1 MLLTILA
8 RMPNDEQ
15 RLQLLKTLRNRLT
28 NYNLNWFDIR
38 NIINLF
44 SKKDQIR
51 FEVLKFFLLYI
62 NNLIEKINVDDY
74 IYLSNQCADN
84 NEQLKFDL
92 FEQIYEK
99 LNIRNKY
106 DFERIID
113 LFQIEKI
120 RQKVE
125 SILRNNQLDLCLDM
139 HEGI

>member
-106 DFERIID
+106 DFEHIID

>member
-106 DFERIID
+106 DFEHIID

-125 SILRNNQLDLCLDM
+125 SILRNNRLDLRLDM

>member
-125 SILRNNQLDLCLDM
+125 SILRNNRLDLRLDM